1 MARTDLHRDG
11 EPEPASDV
19 PAEVF
24 AVFSREQQQLAAAG
38 LPAGVAPPGT
48 TLPDAELQDV
58 HGSVTS
64 LGRVLGAG
72 PAVVVLY
79 RGVWCPYCNLAL
91 STYQSALLP
100 KLAERAIQLIA
111 ISPQTP
117 DNSLSTQ
124 EKQSLGFTVLSD
136 PGNTLAR
143 HLGVLTRPTEEAR
156 QAQLRLGLD
165 LAAVNADGTAGLPM
179 PTTLAVD
186 ANRVVRWIDV
196 HPDYSNRTEPGAIL
210 AALDDLGWKIAQ

>member
-1 MARTDLHRDG
+1 MARTDIQRGG
-11 EPEPASDV
+11 EPEPPPDI

-24 AVFSREQQQLAAAG
+24 AAFSREQQQLAAAG
-38 LPAGVAPPGT
+38 LPAGVARPGT

-72 PAVVVLY
+72 PAIVVLY

-91 STYQSALLP
+91 SAYQSALLP
-100 KLAERAIQLIA
+100 KLAQRAIQLIA

-117 DNSLSTQ
+117 DNSLSMR
-124 EKQSLGFTVLSD
+124 EKQSLAFTVLSD

-143 HLGVLTRPTEEAR
+143 HLGVLTRPTEEVR

-165 LAAVNADGTAGLPM
+165 LTAVNADGTAGLPM

-186 ANRVVRWIDV
+186 TNRVVRWIDV
-196 HPDYSNRTEPGAIL
+196 RPDYSNRTEPGAIL
-210 AALDDLGWKIAQ
+210 AALDDLGW

>member
-1 MARTDLHRDG
+1 MARTDIQR
-11 EPEPASDV
+11 
-19 PAEVF
+19 
-24 AVFSREQQQLAAAG
+24 
-38 LPAGVAPPGT
+38 GT

-58 HGSVTS
+58 HASVTS

-72 PAVVVLY
+72 PAIMVLY
-79 RGVWCPYCNLAL
+79 HGVWCPYCHLAL

-100 KLAERAIQLIA
+100 TLAERAIQLIA

-117 DNSLSTQ
+117 DNSLSMH
-124 EKQSLGFTVLSD
+124 EKRSMAFRVLSD

-143 HLGVLTRPTEEAR
+143 HLGV
-156 QAQLRLGLD
+156 
-165 LAAVNADGTAGLPM
+165 LPM

-186 ANRVVRWIDV
+186 ANRVVRWIDI

-210 AALDDLGWKIAQ
+210 AALDDLGW